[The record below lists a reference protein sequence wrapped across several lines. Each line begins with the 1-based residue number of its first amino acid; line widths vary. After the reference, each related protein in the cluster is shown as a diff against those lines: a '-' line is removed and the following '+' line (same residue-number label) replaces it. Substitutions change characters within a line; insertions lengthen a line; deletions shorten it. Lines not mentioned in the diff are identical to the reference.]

1 MIVAEEVTMDTL
13 LEQFRNEAESR
24 TTVRYAK
31 ELRDIAV
38 QYARQQ
44 KQMGRGLT
52 PVAKELGVTVV
63 SLRAWM
69 TEADSSFLPVEVCA
83 GSERVDN
90 GTQGGA
96 GLHLVS
102 PCGYRVEGLS
112 VESAYQLLR
121 LLG

>member
-1 MIVAEEVTMDTL
+1 MDTL
-13 LEQFRNEAESR
+13 LEQFRNEAEGR
-24 TTVRYAK
+24 ATVRYAK
-31 ELRDIAV
+31 ELRDVAV

-52 PVAKELGVTVV
+52 RVAKELGVTVV

-69 TEADSSFLPVEVCA
+69 TEADSSFLPVELCA
-83 GSERVDN
+83 GSGRVDSE
-90 GTQGGA
+90 TQAHGA
-96 GLHLVS
+96 VRLVS